1 MLFYSKEL
9 LSSAEDTSTAHNPFV
24 IAKLDLDCIEKFNF
38 DSCQGYIDINTTS
51 EDHDDKE
58 ADEAARKLK
67 VSKKNFGRFFPK
79 LKERV
84 ADLQFPSMLVISC
97 NILEILRLRN
107 ILLMT
112 LE

>member
-9 LSSAEDTSTAHNPFV
+9 LSSVEDTSASHNPFV
-24 IAKLDLDCIEKFNF
+24 IGKLDFESVSKFNF
-38 DSCQGYIDINTTS
+38 DNFQGYIDINTNS
-51 EDHDDKE
+51 EEDKD

-84 ADLQFPSMLVISC
+84 
-97 NILEILRLRN
+97 
-107 ILLMT
+107 
-112 LE
+112 